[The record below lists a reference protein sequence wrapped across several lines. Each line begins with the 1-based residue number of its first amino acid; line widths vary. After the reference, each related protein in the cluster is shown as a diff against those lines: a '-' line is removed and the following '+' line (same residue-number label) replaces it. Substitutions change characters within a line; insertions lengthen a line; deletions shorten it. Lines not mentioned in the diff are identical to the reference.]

1 MARSHIPAA
10 KVKNTVMRIS
20 ERPFACV
27 LAIAAVCG
35 GTSVHAFELKNGDPP
50 PSAPGSALSALPS
63 LPTPSL
69 PGTVLPDLGVDK
81 AIRDMWRGFA
91 RSYRSGD
98 KVAALKQLE
107 AAAEQGDIL
116 AQWKLGRMYADG
128 DGVSQDDY
136 RAFQLFS
143 RIADARGDESRDSL
157 HAGVVANAFVA
168 LGIYWL
174 DGIPNSPVKPNAS
187 HAAKAFN
194 YAATYYGHPEAQYQL
209 ARMLLDGAATGRQEP
224 RLAMRWLSLA
234 AEKGHVPAQAVLGR
248 MLFMGEAT
256 QRQPMR
262 GLMWLRI
269 ASENASPTRHGWVL
283 EMHQK
288 AHEAASEEERRL
300 AQAQAERYLKSA
312 ERR

>member
-1 MARSHIPAA
+1 LADFDGDRVPNTTDNDDDGDGVTDADEGSDDVDGDGQPSSLDLDADGDGIPDTIE
-10 KVKNTVMRIS
+10 N
-20 ERPFACV
+20 
-27 LAIAAVCG
+27 
-35 GTSVHAFELKNGDPP
+35 
-50 PSAPGSALSALPS
+50 
-63 LPTPSL
+63 
-69 PGTVLPDLGVDK
+69 DLG
-81 AIRDMWRGFA
+81 FA
-91 RSYRSGD
+91 DTNNDGVLD
-98 KVAALKQLE
+98 N
-107 AAAEQGDIL
+107 L
-116 AQWKLGRMYADG
+116 ADADG
-128 DGVSQDDY
+128 DGVAHDDFK
-136 RAFQLFS
+136 AFQLFS

-174 DGIPNSPVKPNAS
+174 DGIANSPVKANPS

-194 YAATYYGHPEAQYQL
+194 YAGTYYGHPEAQYQL
-209 ARMLLDGAATGRQEP
+209 ARMLLDGSATSRPEP

-262 GLMWLRI
+262 GLMWLRV
-269 ASENASPTRHGWVL
+269 ASENASPTRQAWVI
-283 EMHQK
+283 EMHKK
-288 AHEAASEEERRL
+288 AHESATEEERRL

>member
-1 MARSHIPAA
+1 MARSRIPAV
-10 KVKNTVMRIS
+10 KVKNSVMRIY
-20 ERPFACV
+20 ERPFACI
-27 LAIAAVCG
+27 LAIAVVCG
-35 GTSVHAFELKNGDPP
+35 GTSVHAFELKNGEPQ
-50 PSAPGSALSALPS
+50 PSGQGSALSALPS
-63 LPTPSL
+63 LPSPTL
-69 PGTVLPDLGVDK
+69 PGGVLPDLGVDK
-81 AIRDMWRGFA
+81 AIRDMWRGFVH
-91 RSYRSGD
+91 SYRSGD
-98 KVAALKQLE
+98 KQAALKQLE
-107 AAAEQGDIL
+107 VAAEQGDIL

-128 DGVSQDDY
+128 DGVAHDDFK
-136 RAFQLFS
+136 AFQLFS

-174 DGIPNSPVKPNAS
+174 DGIANSPVKANPS

-194 YAATYYGHPEAQYQL
+194 YAGTYYGHPEAQYQL
-209 ARMLLDGAATGRQEP
+209 ARMLLDGSATSRPEP

-262 GLMWLRI
+262 GLMWLRV
-269 ASENASPTRHGWVL
+269 ASENASPTRQAWVI
-283 EMHQK
+283 EMHKK
-288 AHEAASEEERRL
+288 AHEAATEEERRL